1 MNGALEFYDLNEV
14 TLMNVGEHFTA
25 TDVEWDPSGRYV
37 STSVSW
43 WAQKVTTIQV
53 ELRECGVLAEG
64 GEVMSGVCLVFIVDW
79 LINKQMWATKE

>member
-43 WAQKVTTIQV
+43 WAHKVTTIWV
-53 ELRECGVLAEG
+53 ELRESGALAEG

>member
-1 MNGALEFYDLNEV
+1 MEFYDLNEV

-43 WAQKVTTIQV
+43 WAQKVRLQTLHQQ
-53 ELRECGVLAEG
+53 ELGISTPLYRENSLEQI
-64 GEVMSGVCLVFIVDW
+64 ELSSIKLV
-79 LINKQMWATKE
+79 